1 MGVLAPLLLQIWQG
15 HGPLDCLAVVYSPLA
30 SVCWRC
36 HEVVAS
42 VLATSSEHHHAEP
55 VVHFACVIRERHL
68 RLQSNANILLGVLC
82 LPLIM
87 TFLRSALQPLCYW

>member
-1 MGVLAPLLLQIWQG
+1 MRELGSRASSHLGLAIPCIGTTVDHTMGVLAPLLLQIWQG
-15 HGPLDCLAVVYSPLA
+15 HGPVYCLAVVYSPLA

-42 VLATSSEHHHAEP
+42 ALATSFEHNHAKL

-68 RLQSNANILLGVLC
+68 RL
-82 LPLIM
+82 
-87 TFLRSALQPLCYW
+87 